1 MARKNIVSG
10 LLLVLSSFNHSP
22 FFSLVPGA
30 EAQTCQYAVVN
41 SGFSAYVF
49 NGISN
54 PAITLFRGFTYQFN
68 AAIVGN
74 HPFWIKTVQG
84 NTSLNAYTNGVTGNG
99 ITTGTV
105 TFAVPTNAPATL
117 FYNCLIHA
125 PMTGTFNIVDPPPV
139 AVLDAYLQGDEV
151 VISSVGTNLL
161 RVQVEALEDL
171 ANGTWTPVTIVTNTF
186 AGGTNTTAT
195 STLLVTNTV
204 YMYRVKA
211 CCD

>member
-1 MARKNIVSG
+1 MHTKVRLVSFA
-10 LLLVLSSFNHSP
+10 LLSSFILLP
-22 FFSLVPGA
+22 FIPFAPEA

-41 SGFSAYVF
+41 SGSSAYVF
-49 NGISN
+49 NGTSN
-54 PAITLFRGFTYQFN
+54 PTITLFRGFTYQF
-68 AAIVGN
+68 ATAIVGN

-99 ITTGTV
+99 ANSGTV
-105 TFAVPTNAPATL
+105 TFAVPTNAPSTL
-117 FYNCLIHA
+117 FYNCLFHA
-125 PMTGTFNIVDPPPV
+125 VMTGTFNIVDPPPV

-151 VISSVGTNLL
+151 IISSVGTNLL

-171 ANGTWTPVTIVTNTF
+171 ANGTWAPVTIVTNTF
-186 AGGTNTTAT
+186 AGGTNTTAA

-211 CCD
+211 CCE